1 MFLEEALWPLAPVF
15 TQTALMNIRYVVR
28 ITHPETT
35 SLRQTFRAG
44 SERAVAVLANVQ
56 LPLPVLPETAA
67 ATAAEFHCGALVSA
81 GDAAEQLPALF

>member
-1 MFLEEALWPLAPVF
+1 MFLKKVFLPLAPVF
-15 TQTALMNIRYVVR
+15 TRTLLMNFRHAVR
-28 ITHPETT
+28 ITHSETT

-67 ATAAEFHCGALVSA
+67 AAAFEFYCDALVSA
-81 GDAAEQLPALF
+81 GDATEQLPALF